1 MQTDR
6 STHVTVLAP
15 ESHQDRRYLLGED
28 DLLVGRAEA
37 CDLRFDDPYLS
48 RVHAKIEVRSGRARI
63 RDLGSSGGTWVNDA
77 PVTGVVEL
85 HDGDVVTL
93 GQVRLRVSSDDSGT
107 RVLPTLGPATAVA
120 ALGRRTCRRGA
131 PLRCTTTSAT
141 SGGTRSTTSG
151 ATSTPPTSIE
161 RESFLR
167 EVAATRT
174 KARWLLWTGFIV
186 FVIGFGVQLSGSMD
200 YLQGITGAIE
210 QGLRAASG
218 TTNPPALPSMGSFQP
233 AFIGAAVSSL
243 GVVLFVVG
251 LVLHVVAASRR
262 KRVDRELPSTPGPTS
277 TEESTMAFNI
287 GNQNAGTINNVEG
300 DQHVHGGQHTTAR
313 IHQDLRQGRDAL
325 ADLRSA
331 LDAAPGV
338 RRPGGA
344 REVERIDEAL
354 EGRSPTGR
362 PLRLRSSG

>member
-48 RVHAKIEVRSGRARI
+48 RVHAKIEVRSGQLRI

-107 RVLPTLGPATAVA
+107 RVLPTLGPATAVTA
-120 ALGRRTCRRGA
+120 PGAGVRDEVAPAVHYDVGDQRGHTINNIGRDQYTAYIHR
-131 PLRCTTTSAT
+131 
-141 SGGTRSTTSG
+141 
-151 ATSTPPTSIE
+151 

-186 FVIGFGVQLSGSMD
+186 FVIGFGIQLSGSMD
-200 YLQGITGAIE
+200 YLQGITRALE
-210 QGLRAASG
+210 QGFGQSSG
-218 TTNPPALPSMGSFQP
+218 DGPPAFPSMSGFQA
-233 AFIGAAVSSL
+233 AFVGAAVSSV

-251 LVLHVVAASRR
+251 LVLHIVAASRR
-262 KRVDRELPSTPGPTS
+262 KRVDRELP
-277 TEESTMAFNI
+277 
-287 GNQNAGTINNVEG
+287 
-300 DQHVHGGQHTTAR
+300 VHPWSH
-313 IHQDLRQGRDAL
+313 
-325 ADLRSA
+325 
-331 LDAAPGV
+331 
-338 RRPGGA
+338 
-344 REVERIDEAL
+344 EY
-354 EGRSPTGR
+354 
-362 PLRLRSSG
+362 